1 MGEEFDVACLRVQ
14 SVGSVTQVGEPDES
28 VTVDIQSG
36 NLSAEVL
43 DQCGLLSVGELEYLT
58 RFGTD
63 EDVIS
68 VGGQTGDVLV
78 FKIPFALEREVRH
91 VDAVHTFV
99 RTHPDVITI
108 ALYHSIHSQIARR
121 NQVLLETVTVQTQL
135 VESYVVV

>member
-1 MGEEFDVACLRVQ
+1 MGEEFDVARLRVQ

-63 EDVIS
+63 EDVVS
-68 VGGQTGDVLV
+68 VGGQTGDVLL
-78 FKIPFALEREVRH
+78 FE
-91 VDAVHTFV
+91 
-99 RTHPDVITI
+99 I
-108 ALYHSIHSQIARR
+108 ALT
-121 NQVLLETVTVQTQL
+121 L
-135 VESYVVV
+135 